1 MDFNNLSQL
10 FGPFQDQFIKIY
22 SVTSLVISIIIAL
35 WLFNFIFGLIQR
47 TYSIGKGFGT
57 LYRLY
62 IHSYLR
68 GIIIKFLDIFQSSNG
83 IKNNA

>member
-1 MDFNNLSQL
+1 MDFNNLTQL
-10 FGPFQDQFIKIY
+10 LGPFQDQFIKIY
-22 SVTSLVISIIIAL
+22 SVTSFVITLIIAL

-47 TYSIGKGFGT
+47 TYSIGKAFGS

-68 GIIIKFLDIFQSSNG
+68 ELIIRSLNIFQSANE
-83 IKNNA
+83 I